1 MRSFFL
7 SIFLFVCCLGHAQPV
22 QVWGD
27 WSRWGDQGDGSY
39 RNPVIP
45 ADFSDIDC
53 IRVGD
58 AYYAIS
64 STFQYSPGMVII
76 RSTDLVNWHFVG
88 HVVSD
93 LSQIGNELTWKR
105 MNRYGKGIWAGAIRF
120 WKGRF
125 YVYFGTPDEG
135 LFMTS
140 ASSAEGPWEPLH
152 CMKSESGWDDC
163 CPFFEEDGRIYF
175 VATRFADGYKTY
187 LYQLTQDGK
196 ELIEST
202 KLLINEG
209 KNREANKL
217 YKIGGTYYHFF
228 SEVGQGGRFIMMQ
241 RAASITGPY
250 LEKKQLSHV
259 QRQFNEPNQGGLVEG
274 PDGKWY
280 FFTHH
285 GTGDWAGRIAS
296 LLPVHWVEGW
306 PIIGEV
312 GPDGIGTMVWQGAIP
327 SAPTSTHSPAP
338 TSAKPST
345 RASVQT
351 PQLSDSFDVSS
362 LAPQWEWNYQPR
374 NEMWSLTE
382 KPGALRLKAF
392 RPLEP
397 DNLFKAGNTLTQRCF
412 RTSHNEVVV
421 KIDTRAMA
429 DGQKAGLCLYS
440 TTYAL
445 LGVTQTGK
453 TRHITFETGPRK
465 KSESNAAQP
474 SDLHSSDTPPSGLR
488 LTGKWFWIKATWGL
502 DGIARFSYSTNGRT
516 YTPVGE
522 PYQLAWGYYRGSR
535 IGLYTYNNL
544 TDNGHIDIDKFTYTI
559 NHQHTTQ
566 MR

>member
-1 MRSFFL
+1 MRFL
-7 SIFLFVCCLGHAQPV
+7 FLPIFLFLVCSVHAQSVP
-22 QVWGD
+22 VWGD
-27 WSRWGDQGDGSY
+27 WTRWGDQGDGSY
-39 RNPVIP
+39 RNPVLP

-58 AYYAIS
+58 TYYAIS

-76 RSTDLVNWHFVG
+76 SSTDLVNWHFMG

-93 LSQIGNELTWKR
+93 LSQIGKELTWKR
-105 MNRYGKGIWAGAIRF
+105 MNRYGRGIWAGAIRY

-135 LFMTS
+135 YFMTS
-140 ASSAEGPWEPLH
+140 ASRPEGPWEPLH
-152 CMKSESGWDDC
+152 CMKSEAGWDDC

-175 VATRFADGYKTY
+175 VATHFADGYKTY
-187 LYQLTQDGK
+187 LYQLTPDGK
-196 ELIEST
+196 ELIENT
-202 KLLINEG
+202 KVLINEG
-209 KNREANKL
+209 QHREANKL
-217 YKIGGTYYHFF
+217 YKIGETYYHFF
-228 SEVGQGGRFIMMQ
+228 SEVGQGGRYIMMQ

-250 LEKKQLSHV
+250 LEKRQLSHV
-259 QRQFNEPNQGGLVEG
+259 QRQYNEPNQGGLVEG

-306 PIIGEV
+306 PIIGQV
-312 GPDGIGTMVWQGAIP
+312 GDDGIGTMVWQAPMP
-327 SAPTSTHSPAP
+327 SANA
-338 TSAKPST
+338 SA
-345 RASVQT
+345 QI
-351 PQLSDSFDVSS
+351 PQLSDSFDAPSM
-362 LAPQWEWNYQPR
+362 APQWEWNYQPR

-412 RTSHNEVVV
+412 RTSHNRVVV
-421 KIDTRAMA
+421 KINLQGMA

-453 TRHITFETGPRK
+453 TRHIAFESGPRK
-465 KSESNAAQP
+465 KAEPNRPGDSR
-474 SDLHSSDTPPSGLR
+474 PPTGIK
-488 LTGKWFWIKATWGL
+488 LTGKWLWIQTTWGL

-516 YTPVGE
+516 YHTLGE
-522 PYQLAWGYYRGSR
+522 PYPMAWGNYRGSR
-535 IGLYTYNNL
+535 IGLYNYNNQNE
-544 TDNGHIDIDKFTYTI
+544 TGHIDIDNFTYTI
-559 NHQHTTQ
+559 NH
-566 MR
+566 